1 VTKASLRRY
10 QRGLQDGPD
19 LHCRET
25 EELTFF
31 PPQAPSLEQQYPP
44 LHPSA
49 SLVVPRLCEPWR
61 CPPRALSLARRAML
75 LSLAIAAVS
84 SPPPDRSRAW
94 KFRGL
99 RACGN
104 DGAPR
109 EKSRRRERITAL
121 SSRFHLIRVDG
132 EADERTA
139 TETRRDRNIGRI
151 PPVGHQNTPDPRRVV
166 ARIKGVPS
174 APRYTSN
181 QALKSIGYGTGGIPM
196 SPR

>member
-1 VTKASLRRY
+1 
-10 QRGLQDGPD
+10 

-31 PPQAPSLEQQYPP
+31 PQQAPSLEQQRPP

-49 SLVVPRLCEPWR
+49 SLVVPRLCEPWL
-61 CPPRALSLARRAML
+61 CPPRAVPLARRAML

-99 RACGN
+99 RHAAMTGR
-104 DGAPR
+104 PL
-109 EKSRRRERITAL
+109 RRRERITAL
-121 SSRFHLIRVDG
+121 SSRFDFIRVDG

-166 ARIKGVPS
+166 ARIKGC
-174 APRYTSN
+174 AIGPR
-181 QALKSIGYGTGGIPM
+181 GT
-196 SPR
+196 PRTKR